1 MREQHQ
7 GKPPHW
13 MHSITVM
20 DVKISAAEGAKVPAN
35 GIGIKENLMYL
46 GRKEEH
52 LKIKSKMQKDI
63 SNTP

>member
-1 MREQHQ
+1 
-7 GKPPHW
+7 

-35 GIGIKENLMYL
+35 GIGVKENLMYL